1 MYYILSFLVLPWT
14 GFLGKVTIIMYFNT
28 VLYVASSSSK
38 HLSMALKIWGTFF
51 NTLTFEFLPFI
62 SITLLFKIILSYIN
76 GSKVYHFNFSQEN
89 A

>member
-1 MYYILSFLVLPWT
+1 MAKLQSLCILH
-14 GFLGKVTIIMYFNT
+14 T

-38 HLSMALKIWGTFF
+38 HLSMVLKIWGTFF

-76 GSKVYHFNFSQEN
+76 GSKVYHFNFSQGN